1 MPMLEFVGQSARDAD
16 NLRANPS
23 RLVNLYREP
32 VDPGDKYA
40 LKSVLGT
47 TEFADVGGVFVRAM
61 AEVEGSIYALAN
73 LALQKI
79 DTDGT
84 VTSLG
89 VTLDDANASVAGNNG
104 NVTAV
109 IGGAYYLWDG
119 ATLTNPVAGAFSS
132 FGALEYLGN
141 YTILTE
147 LNGRRFQWSGV
158 ADPTDLPGL
167 SFSTADGRDD
177 NIIRPL
183 ALNGQLYLLKA
194 GSIEVWYL
202 TGEAGALAF
211 ERQVGGVM
219 DVGLKSFGL
228 VARFDGGAFMVGDDN
243 RAHILAGQLQPVST
257 PAVETA
263 IKTCNPQDCLTYDDE
278 GHTFCVITFEDC
290 PAWVYDVST
299 GEWHERAEGS
309 GLSHWP
315 VSTSARM
322 DGEWYL
328 GKDGGKIM
336 HLERNNSDDGG
347 PLVRLARSRVLYMDG
362 SRFTVSEVEIFP
374 RVGFDAATVELSVS
388 RDGGIVWGS
397 PKARS
402 WEVGEY
408 SKRINWR
415 NLGQFRQAAIE
426 IRMTDPV
433 DVPISSQARVTA

>member
-1 MPMLEFVGQSARDAD
+1 MPMIEFVGQSARDAD
-16 NLRANPS
+16 NIRANPS

-32 VDPGDKYA
+32 VDPGDKHA

-47 TEFADVGGVFVRAM
+47 TEFADVGGVFVRAL
-61 AEVEGSIYALAN
+61 AEVDGSIYALAN

-141 YTILTE
+141 YTVLTE

-158 ADPTDLPGL
+158 AYPNDLPGL

-228 VARFDGGAFMVGDDN
+228 VARFDGGAFLVGDDN
-243 RAHILAGQLQPVST
+243 RAHMLSGQLQPVST

-263 IKTCNPQDCLTYDDE
+263 IKTCSPQYCLTYDDE
-278 GHTFCVITFEDC
+278 GHTFCAITFRDC

-299 GEWHERAEGS
+299 GEWHERAEGAD
-309 GLSHWP
+309 LDYWP
-315 VSTSARM
+315 ATASARM

-328 GKDGGKIM
+328 GKDGGKIAR
-336 HLERNNSDDGG
+336 LERNNSDAGL

-362 SRFTVSEVEIFP
+362 ERFTVSEVEVFP

-388 RDGGIVWGS
+388 RDGGITWGS
-397 PKARS
+397 PKPKS

-408 SKRINWR
+408 SKRVMWR

-426 IRMTDPV
+426 IQMTDAV
-433 DVPISSQARVTA
+433 DVTISSQARVSA